1 MLETIKAI
9 LRLFAKAYEAWIRDA
24 AIQLGAAIAFYTALS
39 LAPLLIF
46 AITLASTIPG
56 VESVEG
62 RLVTQTEEIAGH
74 DAAGTIGAIINQEY
88 TIPAGTGILGSL
100 AGLASL
106 ILGASV
112 LFWQIKRALNIVWG
126 IQRQPR
132 SRVRGVLKFIQ
143 GRLLASAMVIGTGTL
158 LLLSVTLDTSLTA
171 LRQWLTATMP
181 ELVHGERVL
190 SILQALKFV
199 MSFSLITFAII
210 IVYKILPDADL
221 AWKDAWIGA
230 SVTSLML
237 SIGNLGIGW
246 YLATWS
252 FRSAYG
258 AAGSLLAFLM
268 WVYFSAQVFFFGA
281 EFTRAYAD
289 SYGSGI
295 VPHKDTFLITRRYRT
310 QYDLTQPEGVQ
321 MALDDAL
328 AADAIGPLPGSL
340 EDAAAQETA
349 IHPASEREANALG
362 QRARRTLRYGGA
374 LAAGTALIIGVYYA
388 VRRATSRPKKGS
400 GIER

>member
-388 VRRATSRPKKGS
+388 VRRATSRSKKGS